1 MARLNGQF
9 LLLRSID
16 HWSGAMLQFVPMMTA
31 DDREYGESDAYTLH
45 NGTKTKVIRTVADKD
60 GLLSSLMYQVMGE
73 KKVPAI
79 QSLMAVMEESYY
91 YGCRDMAERAGE
103 EKNNLRSAHQT
114 EMKSRYEELAHVQA
128 KLQQANECEMEAAK
142 TITALKTQ
150 LKAAETAAKMV
161 IADLRRQLEL
171 YRPVADSTEAKPT
184 PAEPQPEPV
193 AAPTNG
199 GNDESGNNGSE
210 PSELPGN
217 ENDSDQM

>member
-31 DDREYGESDAYTLH
+31 DNHEYGESDTCTLH
-45 NGTKTKVIRTVADKD
+45 NGTKTEVIRTVTDKD

-91 YGCRDMAERAGE
+91 HGCRDMAERAGE

-128 KLQQANECEMEAAK
+128 KLQQANEREMEAAK

-150 LKAAETAAKMV
+150 LKAAKTAAEMV

-171 YRPVADSTEAKPT
+171 YRPVADSAETEPT

-199 GNDESGNNGSE
+199 ESNGSNNTN
-210 PSELPGN
+210 G
-217 ENDSDQM
+217 Q